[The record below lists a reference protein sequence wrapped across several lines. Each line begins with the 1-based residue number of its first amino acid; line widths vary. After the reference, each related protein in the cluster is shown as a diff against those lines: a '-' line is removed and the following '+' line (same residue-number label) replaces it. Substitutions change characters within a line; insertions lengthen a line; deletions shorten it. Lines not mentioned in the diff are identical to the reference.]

1 MLNVE
6 WKGPLLFCF
15 SFNIE
20 HSTLNIQHLLLTFEM
35 VRSGY
40 GLRPAVT
47 QKSPLRL
54 IAEPLLIAILLAF
67 GVRAALRLYVIP
79 SSSMAPTLVPG
90 DHIVVTPYRFG
101 NKPDRGDVIVFRS
114 PRAADELMIK
124 RIIGTPGDLVETRA
138 GRVIVCGHAL
148 PEPYVAAQAS
158 SGAISPQIIPADSYF
173 VLGDNRADSLDSRSW
188 GVLHRDAVLGR
199 ARLVLWSS
207 DSKVG
212 SRESGVVAAAPSPTS
227 DTRHPTPVREAR
239 LFKLIQ

>member
-1 MLNVE
+1 ME
-6 WKGPLLFCF
+6 GSAPPRCF

-20 HSTLNIQHLLLTFEM
+20 HSTFTIQHSLLTHEM
-35 VRSGY
+35 AGRAQS
-40 GLRPAVT
+40 LRRNVT
-47 QKSPLRL
+47 QKSALRL
-54 IAEPLLIAILLAF
+54 AIEPLAIAIVLAF

-101 NKPDRGDVIVFRS
+101 KKPSRGDVIVFRS

-148 PEPYVAAQAS
+148 PEPYVAAQAA

-188 GVLHRDAVLGR
+188 GVLPREAVVGR
-199 ARLVLWSS
+199 ARMVLWSS
-207 DSKVG
+207 KTGVG
-212 SRESGVVAAAPSPTS
+212 SREWGVVAA
-227 DTRHPTPVREAR
+227 
-239 LFKLIQ
+239 